1 MSKAIS
7 VKQPWAYLICAGIK
21 DIENRTWKT
30 NYRGRLLIHASSRK
44 DNSTKPLLTSEQYE
58 LAGGVAG
65 YGKAIFGDRSAIIG
79 SIEVIDCVQNHP
91 SVWAEK
97 GVYNWVLANPVLF
110 ENPILNVK
118 GQLTFWEYDENA
130 PGPEPKK
137 RCGLCK
143 HFRRPETTCPTF
155 CALRM
160 DALAKAKIK
169 NRKTAKVG
177 EKTEV
182 CNQFEY

>member
-1 MSKAIS
+1 MSRLARKSDSTGRTEGARELFGKDEREKIAENEN
-7 VKQPWAYLICAGIK
+7 KLI
-21 DIENRTWKT
+21 
-30 NYRGRLLIHASSRK
+30 
-44 DNSTKPLLTSEQYE
+44 
-58 LAGGVAG
+58 
-65 YGKAIFGDRSAIIG
+65 
-79 SIEVIDCVQNHP
+79 
-91 SVWAEK
+91 
-97 GVYNWVLANPVLF
+97 YNWVLANPVLF